1 MNLNFLDRF
10 SKKSQISRLI
20 KIHPVGTELFHAD
33 GRTDIT
39 KVIVTFKFL
48 QTGLIS
54 EEGIE
59 VMCSNLAEMI
69 QIVSYELSGNGDAR
83 NVCA

>member
-1 MNLNFLDRF
+1 M
-10 SKKSQISRLI
+10 
-20 KIHPVGTELFHAD
+20 
-33 GRTDIT
+33 RTDIT
-39 KVIVTFKFL
+39 KLIVTFKVL

-69 QIVSYELSGNGDAR
+69 QIVSYELSGSGGAR
-83 NVCA
+83 NISA